1 MDINTITSLIS
12 SVGFPIV
19 ACVFMYK
26 QNTTTLAEIRKTIEN
41 NTNSINELKEEIAK
55 KGVAN

>member
-1 MDINTITSLIS
+1 MYQEIVTLIS

-26 QNTTTLAEIRKTIEN
+26 QNTSTLDKMTD
-41 NTNSINELKEEIAK
+41 TINELKETINELSTYIR
-55 KGVAN
+55 GNR